1 MYMTI
6 RSQIILSQLN
16 PPAQRSHVLVRER
29 VNTLL
34 AGCLDHPLTILHAG
48 TGFGKTTAL
57 LSFIKAHQ
65 IPVFWF
71 TVSPTDRDS
80 VVFLVNLFTACN
92 QGTAGIGDE
101 ALHMLEMDEM
111 THQDALIALLNS
123 FSRQVSG
130 ETLLVLED
138 FHHVRDI
145 PEIMH
150 LVDWMADH
158 LSWKVHL
165 VITTRRSLDFSSINR
180 WRAKDNLLELG
191 DRDLAFNPG
200 EVSELFESEYGIS
213 LDPGQIQQLF
223 EKTEGWAIGL
233 QMVWQSLR
241 NNPTL
246 GVEKILLG
254 EGESRKALFA
264 YLAEEVLERLEPSM
278 QQFLLKT
285 SILAELETETCD
297 CLLDKTDSENYLQQ
311 LHTSGLFV
319 DELRPGVYRY
329 HHMFSEF
336 LQSCLDRD
344 TQNVRLLHRKI
355 ASYYFAHQFWEYA
368 IGHYLKAGDYA
379 KVNQVLEE
387 QGEGLIQDGRYESL
401 EYWIREIPEK
411 VRHSYPYVH
420 FLLGEINRYQSRFE
434 VALDNY
440 HAAERL
446 YEMAGNKWGC
456 SLALRGQ
463 ARIYLDT
470 IRPANADQPLKD
482 ALALLDPV
490 ESREDMASLLILIAE
505 NQLNLGDPQST
516 EGYLTRAREL
526 STSSDTE
533 TDYITA
539 RLLLRTGR
547 IDEGIRLLEQKDLEG
562 IVPNMARPQRFHR
575 EGTLLLSLF
584 YAFKGDIEDSESHAK
599 QGIEIG
605 KYLGSNFVQTVGLMR
620 LGHAIQMDELLTFT
634 GVGFPRAIAMYE
646 ESIRKVDVSRI
657 HVEPLWGK
665 CRALGFSGR
674 IGEAREQAREALA
687 IARNSGDEWI
697 GILIRISLG
706 ASEILAGN
714 HPEAQEILTE
724 AETMAIKVK
733 DPLSLCASRTWLAL
747 NAWQQGLHN
756 SALVYIKKLLP
767 LVQQHHYEY
776 LLTRITLL
784 GLPQPTMI
792 IPLLLEARHQNLHI
806 DLVNSLLADLKALAV
821 EYHPGY
827 DLHIRTF
834 GGFSVWR
841 GNELLEKQDW
851 KREKSRQLL
860 QVLVANKG
868 SWLTREQITAI
879 LWPDVDTERGANY
892 FKVALNALN
901 QVLEPNRPSESLPF
915 FILRRHEQYG
925 LNPNAQIQMDAELFS
940 NLIKENSLDAIEKAL
955 LLYKGHYFADELF
968 QEWLIPEEQYFH
980 EQYLSIAS
988 KVIEEHM
995 QHDELGKALGLV
1007 EHVLNN
1013 NRLNEHAMQQLM
1025 RIQHRLGN
1033 ISAIQTAFTRFRK
1046 ATQEFYGYD
1055 VSPESRALYRE
1066 LLGELPE

>member
-1 MYMTI
+1 MTI

-29 VNTLL
+29 VNALL

-65 IPVFWF
+65 MPVFWF

-80 VVFLVNLFTACN
+80 VVFLVNLFTASN
-92 QGTAGIGDE
+92 QGAAGIGDE

-123 FSRQVSG
+123 FSSQVGG

-138 FHHVRDI
+138 FHHVRDV

-158 LSWKVHL
+158 LPWKVHL
-165 VITTRRSLDFSSINR
+165 VITTRRSLDFPSINR
-180 WRAKDNLLELG
+180 WLAKDNLLELG
-191 DRDLAFNPG
+191 DRDLAFDPG
-200 EVSELFESEYGIS
+200 EISELFESEYGIS
-213 LDPGQIQQLF
+213 LDQGQIQQLF

-241 NNPTL
+241 SDPEL
-246 GVEKILLG
+246 GVEKILMG

-297 CLLDKTDSENYLQQ
+297 FLLDKVDSENYLQQ

-329 HHMFSEF
+329 HHMFREF
-336 LQSCLDRD
+336 LQSRSDRD
-344 TQNVRLLHRKI
+344 AQNVRLLHRKI
-355 ASYYFAHQFWEYA
+355 ASYYYANQFWEYA
-368 IGHYLKAGDYA
+368 IGHYLKAGDHA

-411 VRHSYPYVH
+411 VRHFYPYVH

-434 VALDNY
+434 VALNDY

-446 YEMAGNKWGC
+446 YELAGNKWGR

-470 IRPANADQPLKD
+470 IRPANADQPLKE
-482 ALALLDPV
+482 ALSLLDPV
-490 ESREDMASLLILIAE
+490 ESREDMANLLILIAE
-505 NQLNLGDPQST
+505 NQLNLGDPQSA

-526 STSSDTE
+526 SKSNETE

-547 IDEGIRLLEQKDLEG
+547 IDEGIRLLDQKDMEG
-562 IVPNMARPQRFHR
+562 ILPTISRPQRFHR

-584 YAFKGDIEDSESHAK
+584 HAFRGNLEASEGRAR

-605 KYLGSNFVQTVGLMR
+605 KYLGSSFVQSVGLMR
-620 LGHAIQMDELLTFT
+620 LGHPTQMDELLTFT
-634 GVGFPRAIAMYE
+634 GDGYPRAITMYE
-646 ESIRKVDVSRI
+646 ESIQKVDVSRI
-657 HVEPLWGK
+657 HVEPLWGM

-674 IGEAREQAREALA
+674 IVEARDQAREALA
-687 IARNSGDEWI
+687 IARNAGDEWI

-706 ASEILAGN
+706 ASEFLAGN
-714 HPEAQEILTE
+714 HPEAQAVLTE
-724 AETMAIKVK
+724 AETLAIKVK
-733 DPLSLCASRTWLAL
+733 DPLSLCASRIWLAL

-756 SALVYIKKLLP
+756 SAMVYCKKLLP
-767 LVQQHHYEY
+767 LVQQNHYEY
-776 LLTRITLL
+776 LLTRVTLL
-784 GLPQPTMI
+784 GLPQPVMI
-792 IPLLLEARHQNLHI
+792 IPLLIEARNQNLHI

-827 DLHIRTF
+827 DIRVQTL
-834 GGFSVWR
+834 GGFFVWR
-841 GNELLEKQDW
+841 GRQQLEKQEW
-851 KREKSRQLL
+851 KREKARQLM

-868 SWLTREQITAI
+868 RWLNREQITTI
-879 LWPDVDTERGANY
+879 LWPEADPETATNH
-892 FKVALNALN
+892 FKVVLNTLN
-901 QVLEPNRPSESLPF
+901 QVLEPERPAGSQPF
-915 FILRRHEQYG
+915 FIQRRHEQYG
-925 LNPNAQIQMDAELFS
+925 LNPNASIQVDTELFCELLRQKDQDKLDS
-940 NLIKENSLDAIEKAL
+940 AASLYRGRYFENETI
-955 LLYKGHYFADELF
+955 
-968 QEWLIPEEQYFH
+968 QEWFVSDEQYYH
-980 EQYLSIAS
+980 
-988 KVIEEHM
+988 
-995 QHDELGKALGLV
+995 
-1007 EHVLNN
+1007 
-1013 NRLNEHAMQQLM
+1013 QL
-1025 RIQHRLGN
+1025 N
-1033 ISAIQTAFTRFRK
+1033 ISTLEMLIDQKMAQDNLETALVY
-1046 ATQEFYGYD
+1046 ANQLIAWDMLWEPAYGRLLTIYHRMGNLGMVQHVFQQCHQVMAQKLDSD
-1055 VSPESRALYRE
+1055 VSPEFQDLYDE
-1066 LLGELPE
+1066 LMNKKR